1 MRLFGY
7 ARVSTSRQAL
17 DSQVRVLQEAGVKP
31 HRIFTDQVS
40 GRSLERPGLNTLQ
53 LKVENGDVIL
63 VRKLD
68 RLGRNT
74 ADMIRLIQ
82 EFDQNGVAVRFLD
95 DGITTE
101 GTMGRMVV
109 TILSAVAQAER
120 ERILERTNEGRL
132 GGESQRRPH
141 GAQAQHRPRP
151 RSQAASQRLGSD
163 GDRPA
168 DADREI
174 HCLQYPEHIKQYASA
189 NLTRSFNPW
198 HKSTPKLLLDL

>member
-17 DSQVRVLQEAGVKP
+17 DSQVRALQSAGVKP

-40 GRSLERPGLNTLQ
+40 GRSLDRPGLNTLQ
-53 LKVENGDVIL
+53 QKVENGDVIL

-74 ADMIRLIQ
+74 ADMVRLIQ

-132 GGESQRRPH
+132 EAKASGVRFGRKPSIDSKRVLELRREGL
-141 GAQAQHRPRP
+141 GATEISRQLQIA
-151 RSQAASQRLGSD
+151 RSSVYNILGQK
-163 GDRPA
+163 A
-168 DADREI
+168 EI
-174 HCLQYPEHIKQYASA
+174 SLK
-189 NLTRSFNPW
+189 N
-198 HKSTPKLLLDL
+198 

>member
-7 ARVSTSRQAL
+7 ARVSTSQQAL
-17 DSQVRVLQEAGVKP
+17 DSQVRVLQEADVKA

-40 GRSLERPGLNTLQ
+40 GRSSERPGLNTLQ

-82 EFDQNGVAVRFLD
+82 ELDQNGVAVRFLD

-109 TILSAVAQAER
+109 TILSAVSPKRSGKESWSAPTRADWRRKPTACAWGASPASTATAFSSCIAKAWER
-120 ERILERTNEGRL
+120 RRSPGRC
-132 GGESQRRPH
+132 GSQDP
-141 GAQAQHRPRP
+141 P
-151 RSQAASQRLGSD
+151 
-163 GDRPA
+163 
-168 DADREI
+168 
-174 HCLQYPEHIKQYASA
+174 
-189 NLTRSFNPW
+189 
-198 HKSTPKLLLDL
+198 STIS

>member
-53 LKVENGDVIL
+53 QKVENGDVIL

-74 ADMIRLIQ
+74 ADMIRLIRSSTKTAWPSASWTTASLLK
-82 EFDQNGVAVRFLD
+82 EPWDGWWSPSFLQSPRRSGKESWNAPTRVD
-95 DGITTE
+95 WRRKPTACAWGASPASTATAFSNCIAKAWERRRSPDRCGS
-101 GTMGRMVV
+101 RDPPS
-109 TILSAVAQAER
+109 TIS
-120 ERILERTNEGRL
+120 
-132 GGESQRRPH
+132 
-141 GAQAQHRPRP
+141 
-151 RSQAASQRLGSD
+151 
-163 GDRPA
+163 
-168 DADREI
+168 
-174 HCLQYPEHIKQYASA
+174 
-189 NLTRSFNPW
+189 
-198 HKSTPKLLLDL
+198 

>member
-17 DSQVRVLQEAGVKP
+17 DNQIRALQAAGVKP

-63 VRKLD
+63 VRKLG
-68 RLGRNT
+68 RLGGDT

-82 EFDQNGVAVRFLD
+82 EFDQYDVAVRFLD

-132 GGESQRRPH
+132 EAKANGVRMGRKRSINRDCVFKLHRKGL
-141 GAQAQHRPRP
+141 GATEIARQMRIA
-151 RSQAASQRLGSD
+151 RSTVYNILNTSSGMRL
-163 GDRPA
+163 
-168 DADREI
+168 
-174 HCLQYPEHIKQYASA
+174 
-189 NLTRSFNPW
+189 
-198 HKSTPKLLLDL
+198 

>member
-17 DSQVRVLQEAGVKP
+17 DGQVRALQEAGVKW

-40 GRSLERPGLNTLQ
+40 GRSLERPGLKLLQ
-53 LKVENGDVIL
+53 LKVERGDVIL

-68 RLGRNT
+68 RLGRDT

-82 EFDQNGVAVRFLD
+82 EIDQNGIAIRFLD

-101 GTMGRMVV
+101 GTMGRIVV

-132 GGESQRRPH
+132 EAKANGVRFGRKPSIDSKLVLKLHRKGL
-141 GAQAQHRPRP
+141 GATEISRQMQIA
-151 RSQAASQRLGSD
+151 RSSVYKILGQKT
-163 GDRPA
+163 DRSLKNNKEA
-168 DADREI
+168 
-174 HCLQYPEHIKQYASA
+174 
-189 NLTRSFNPW
+189 
-198 HKSTPKLLLDL
+198 

>member
-17 DSQVRVLQEAGVKP
+17 NNQIRALQAAGVKP
-31 HRIFTDQVS
+31 HRIFTDQMS
-40 GRSLERPGLNTLQ
+40 GRSLERPGLTTLQ
-53 LKVENGDVIL
+53 QKVENGDVIL

-74 ADMIRLIQ
+74 ADMIQLIQ

-132 GGESQRRPH
+132 EAIASGVRMGRKPSIDRDRVLKLH
-141 GAQAQHRPRP
+141 HKGLGATEIARQMQIA
-151 RSQAASQRLGSD
+151 RSTVYNILNTSSGMRL
-163 GDRPA
+163 
-168 DADREI
+168 
-174 HCLQYPEHIKQYASA
+174 Q
-189 NLTRSFNPW
+189 T
-198 HKSTPKLLLDL
+198 